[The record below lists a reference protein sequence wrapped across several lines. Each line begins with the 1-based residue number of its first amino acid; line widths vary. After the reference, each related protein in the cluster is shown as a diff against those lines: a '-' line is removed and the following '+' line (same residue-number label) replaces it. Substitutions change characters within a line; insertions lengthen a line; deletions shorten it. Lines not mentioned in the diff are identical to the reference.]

1 MHWLLLIVALVLLVA
16 ITKSFRHQ
24 TGVDLPS
31 RGALRGIRRR
41 ARKAGKD
48 EWQAVSD
55 SIARKQKRQRKPPS
69 GPFG

>member
-1 MHWLLLIVALVLLVA
+1 MHWLLLIVALVLWVA
-16 ITKSFRHQ
+16 MTKSFQ

-31 RGALRGIRRR
+31 RSALRSIRRR

-55 SIARKQKRQRKPPS
+55 SIARKQKRQRKSPP
-69 GPFG
+69 GLFG